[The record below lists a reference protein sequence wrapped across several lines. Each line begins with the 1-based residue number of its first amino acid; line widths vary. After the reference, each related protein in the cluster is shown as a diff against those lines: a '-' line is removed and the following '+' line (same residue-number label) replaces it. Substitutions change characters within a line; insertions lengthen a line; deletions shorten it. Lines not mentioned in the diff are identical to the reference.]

1 MSLTN
6 LLKKIADN
14 QTPDSLSTRLRKKRF
29 AFFKSLLN
37 KLPRPITI
45 LDIGGTEVFWKTMEF
60 TPVDDVKIIL
70 LNLSHI
76 QTTQPNFES
85 LVGDARDLSRFS
97 DRQFDVVFSNSVIEH
112 VGEFS
117 DQWKMASE
125 VRRVGKRYFV
135 QTPNR
140 YFPIEP
146 HFLLPLFQFYP
157 LFLKVFL
164 VRHFNLGWYKKIEH
178 KQTAIQTVTSI
189 RLLTEGE
196 LRKLFPEANIYKEK
210 IFGLTKSF
218 IAYNGW
224 D

>member
-6 LLKKIADN
+6 SLKKIADN
-14 QTPDSLSTRLRKKRF
+14 QTPNSLSTRLRKKRF
-29 AFFKSLLN
+29 VFFKSLLD
-37 KLPRPITI
+37 KVPRPITI

-60 TPVDDVKIIL
+60 TPADDVKIIL

-85 LVGDARDLSRFS
+85 LVGDARDLSRFN

-117 DQWKMASE
+117 DQCKMASE
-125 VRRVGKRYFV
+125 VRRVGKRYFI

-164 VRHFNLGWYKKIEH
+164 MRHFNLGWYKKIVH
-178 KQTAIQTVTSI
+178 KQTAIQAVTSI

-210 IFGLTKSF
+210 FFGLTKSF